1 MSILIKSIQDIVNRS
16 EALRQALKETAYSP
30 EAVKVLKKRFNITE
44 ASELVGRSTV
54 AIRQAEERGTLPAPE
69 TDQRNN
75 RRSYTIQQLHHMQ
88 QVFATSPMRNVTE
101 DKIKIIAV
109 QNFKGG
115 VGKSTVSVHLAQYL
129 ARAGYRTL
137 LIDCDS
143 QASTTS
149 LFGFSPDKDIDDDLT
164 LMPYLAGEQ
173 RNFRYAIRD
182 TYWNRL
188 KIIPANLQLYGAEY
202 LLASRTRSDEY
213 ARKFYHW
220 IRDGIEDISNDFD
233 VVVIDPPPALGM
245 ISLNVL
251 YAANS
256 VVIPM
261 PPGILDF
268 YSTMQFFNMIQ
279 EVVDSINE
287 TLEYN
292 FIKILVSRKKQRT
305 SDSSTQ
311 DDISTLAHDFYG
323 NFMLKNM
330 LYESAEI
337 ERAALQGYTLYELQ
351 GPTAGRRTY
360 KRAIQNMDE
369 VCSEIET
376 LIRQNW
382 PSVIRHAN

>member
-1 MSILIKSIQDIVNRS
+1 MPVLVKSIQEIVNRS

-30 EAVKVLKKRFNITE
+30 GAVKKLKKRYNITE

-54 AIRQAEERGTLPAPE
+54 AIRQAEERGTLPKPE
-69 TDQRNN
+69 TDERNK
-75 RRSYTIQQLHHMQ
+75 RRSYSIQQLHHMQ
-88 QVFATSPMRNVTE
+88 QVFATSPMRNPTE
-101 DKIKIIAV
+101 DKINVIAV

-115 VGKSTVSVHLAQYL
+115 VGKSTISTHLAQYL
-129 ARAGYRTL
+129 ARSGYRTL

-149 LFGFSPDKDIDDDLT
+149 LFGFAPDKDIDDELT
-164 LMPYLAGEQ
+164 LMPYFAGEQ

-188 KIIPANLQLYGAEY
+188 KLIPANLQLYGAEY

-220 IRDGIEDISNDFD
+220 IRDGIEDISDDFD

-245 ISLNVL
+245 IALNVL

-268 YSTMQFFNMIQ
+268 YSTMQFFSMIK
-279 EVVDSINE
+279 EVVETINE
-287 TLEYN
+287 PLDYD
-292 FIKILVSRKKQRT
+292 FIKILISRKKQRT

-311 DDISTLAHDFYG
+311 DDISMMARDFYG
-323 NFMLKNM
+323 NFILQNM
-330 LYESAEI
+330 LYESAEV
-337 ERAALQGYTLYELQ
+337 ERAALQGFTLYELE

-360 KRAIQNMDE
+360 KRAIDNMDE
-369 VCSEIET
+369 VCGEIEV
-376 LIRQNW
+376 LIRQSW
-382 PSVIRHAN
+382 PSVLRQAS